1 MHCSIERRKALAL
14 LAGGLAACAA
24 PPPQGARV
32 FAAASLS
39 DVMAEIAGSV
49 RPAPV
54 LSFAASSTLAR
65 QIEQGAPA
73 DLFLSADEAWMD
85 YLSARGLIAPDSRV
99 RLLSNAL
106 VLIAPADQPLRLTI
120 EPGFALAAALGG
132 GRLALADP
140 EAVPAGRY
148 ARAALEHLGVWAVV
162 EPRMVRAADVRG
174 ALRFVERGEAA
185 AGIVYR
191 TDALA
196 HFQRKCSRGFVPEN
210 AQIPTVC
217 ASNPTKSGSDF
228 VDDALAA
235 GERVRIVGA
244 FPAGSHPPILYSA
257 ALLQGARP
265 EAAAFLAHLQSPQAW
280 AVFERHGFLRP

>member
-1 MHCSIERRKALAL
+1 MDCSSLTRRSSLSFLAW
-14 LAGGLAACAA
+14 GLAACAA
-24 PPPQGARV
+24 PPPRGVRV
-32 FAAASLS
+32 FAAASLTDALS
-39 DVMAEIAGSV
+39 EIAQGF

-73 DLFLSADEAWMD
+73 DMFVSADEAWMD
-85 YLSARGLIAPDSRV
+85 HLAERKLIAPASRV

-106 VLIAPADQPLRLTI
+106 VLIAPAAQPLQLTI
-120 EPGFALAAALGG
+120 GAGFPLAQALAD

-148 ARAALEHLGVWAVV
+148 ARAALEHLGVWAAV
-162 EPRMVRAADVRG
+162 EPRIVRAADVRG
-174 ALRFVERGEAA
+174 ALRFVEQGEAA

-196 HFQRKCSRGFVPEN
+196 
-210 AQIPTVC
+210 
-217 ASNPTKSGSDF
+217 
-228 VDDALAA
+228 A
-235 GERVRIVGA
+235 GDRVQIVGA
-244 FPAGSHPPILYSA
+244 FPEGSHPAIVYPA
-257 ALLQGARP
+257 ALLRGARR

-280 AVFERHGFLRP
+280 AVFARHGFLRP